1 MTVTKLPNIL
11 EGSSIPD
18 FELQS
23 LSGETV
29 KLSDY
34 RGKRLLIFFWASW

>member
-1 MTVTKLPNIL
+1 MPATKQANIP
-11 EGSSIPD
+11 EGAAIPD

-23 LSGETV
+23 LSGDMV

-34 RGKRLLIFFWASW
+34 RGKRLVIFFWASW